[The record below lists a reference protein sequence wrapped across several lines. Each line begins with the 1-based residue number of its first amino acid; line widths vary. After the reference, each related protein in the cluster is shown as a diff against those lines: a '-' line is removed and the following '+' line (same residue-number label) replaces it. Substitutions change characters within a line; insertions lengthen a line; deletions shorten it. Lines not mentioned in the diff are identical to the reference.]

1 MVSIALPKKTKD
13 KYQAII
19 DAAIKVI
26 AEHGYHNAQVA
37 KIAREAGV
45 AEGTIYLYFQNKE
58 DVLVSIFKEKMG
70 EYIALVRNELQ
81 KTKEPLEKLRMLI
94 QMHFSKLEANRDLA
108 AVLQIQLRQSH
119 PTIRQRITEPLKGY
133 YRLIEEII
141 AEGISKNVFRQ
152 NLNVYLTR
160 QVIFGSMDEVAT
172 CWVMAQRPYSLAAQV
187 PAVFDLLMHAICK
200 RNPENP
206 ENCC

>member
-1 MVSIALPKKTKD
+1 MPKKTKD

-37 KIAREAGV
+37 RIAREAGV

-200 RNPENP
+200 RNPGNP

>member
-58 DVLVSIFKEKMG
+58 DV
-70 EYIALVRNELQ
+70 LVRNELQ

-200 RNPENP
+200 RNPGNP